1 MRVGC
6 LGAGFSTRRGRAHVL
21 EEARRVR
28 RLGEVLSSNVRRR
41 AEGRVIFRA

>member
-1 MRVGC
+1 VKSDGVKGGRVKGGSEE
-6 LGAGFSTRRGRAHVL
+6 LL

-28 RLGEVLSSNVRRR
+28 CLDEILSSNVRRR